1 LAVGETYDVVMFWK
15 QNDSGIYGRRQD
27 MVLEYLRR
35 SDRVGSIIHFDR
47 PISPEALAKTYRSG
61 RGRPTDQSALVVRQ
75 TVARV
80 LRRLDVP
87 GVQRRTFVHAG
98 SATRHLRL
106 ARRDGFEAYVRTVLE
121 REGVVGGGRR
131 TVFWTFPTN
140 PDLPLLI
147 DAFDPDVVV
156 ADVVDDNRTWYE
168 PGSPGHDRVEQNYVD
183 VLARADVV
191 LANCE
196 PVAEAMARFAPVI
209 HVVPNGL
216 ELPERADS
224 MTPTA
229 RPRSLA
235 GIDGPIIGYVGNLS
249 ARLDLGLLESLA
261 RARPDW
267 TFVFAGSTHLDRSI
281 LALDRLANVRFLG
294 VVPHAQVRA
303 LLGHIDVALIPHL
316 DNEMTRAM
324 NPLKAF
330 VYASAGVPV
339 VSTPVA
345 NLAELADVITI
356 AEGTQGFVDAI
367 ESALRSG
374 RTEPDPAVLAPH
386 AWDERVRV
394 ALDLVDDALGGRSA
408 P

>member
-1 LAVGETYDVVMFWK
+1 
-15 QNDSGIYGRRQD
+15 
-27 MVLEYLRR
+27 
-35 SDRVGSIIHFDR
+35 
-47 PISPEALAKTYRSG
+47 
-61 RGRPTDQSALVVRQ
+61 
-75 TVARV
+75 
-80 LRRLDVP
+80 
-87 GVQRRTFVHAG
+87 
-98 SATRHLRL
+98 
-106 ARRDGFEAYVRTVLE
+106 
-121 REGVVGGGRR
+121 
-131 TVFWTFPTN
+131 
-140 PDLPLLI
+140 
-147 DAFDPDVVV
+147 
-156 ADVVDDNRTWYE
+156 
-168 PGSPGHDRVEQNYVD
+168 
-183 VLARADVV
+183 
-191 LANCE
+191 
-196 PVAEAMARFAPVI
+196 VAEAMARFAPVI

-374 RTEPDPAVLAPH
+374 RTAPDPAVLAPH